1 MAVDDIYQA
10 WVALR
15 QTVLT
20 LERALDA
27 RLLPWRLGQ
36 SQAMVLLVL
45 ARHGPQRISDLGHVL
60 VRSLQ
65 ATGSLVDRL
74 EQPGLVQRQHG
85 HATDRRI
92 VLVALTDAGHAL
104 ANDISIPAW
113 STIAKSF
120 AGLSD
125 ADLAA
130 VTAMLRRVRAVGPL
144 SRLSGPSI

>member
-20 LERALDA
+20 LERALDT
-27 RLLPWRLGQ
+27 RRLPWRLGQ

-74 EQPGLVQRQHG
+74 EQRGLVQRQHG

-92 VLVALTDAGHAL
+92 VLVALTDAGRSL
-104 ANDISIPAW
+104 ANEVRAPVW
-113 STIAKSF
+113 STIAEAF
-120 AGLSD
+120 ASLS
-125 ADLAA
+125 APDLAD
-130 VTAMLRRVRAVGPL
+130 VTETLRRVRPGPL
-144 SRLSGPSI
+144 SRPSGPSI